1 MKKIFQFL
9 LLSSAYCVQLQAPL
23 AKGDP
28 NAATG
33 ETFSFDIGFAKFGY
47 KAELTTAR
55 LWTASGDP
63 AMSSYSDAVKPYG
76 LSYTQQLASYVP
88 STIVPIAIP
97 MANEEDATVY
107 FFDGTK
113 VNANSIANPIWG
125 AQFLQFDVAS
135 EKPVFVIAADP
146 GKVYA
151 VQDLA
156 RYTTQTD
163 THKNITS
170 LLLYDF
176 GAGESVA
183 ALLASLQSFYVAHS
197 VTPFGTDSSSK
208 IALLERKMSGSMPY
222 LSKLADTTI
231 STSTAALTT
240 GGAALANLGTNVTI
254 ASLFK
259 FQQPYIGVDATAGV
273 GGCAVALA
281 SARLTAITPAPTSEP
296 LYDINFIQ
304 IAPTDVLNPG
314 YDTIVSAASNNQ
326 VRITN
331 ITGMIAS
338 TNLNYLI
345 VARDNGT
352 GPQTIYA
359 LPRISSEH
367 GGQNS
372 GLIADFTKIQNTYKA
387 NPLLFN
393 DRYFNTIISDP
404 EQINPTGAF
413 ADQLTVGGIV
423 PLDAPNSIKSLYS
436 LGDCVYIVIG
446 DAYNSTTQQ
455 PGTFKSQAL
464 FAQDGHIIGWT
475 PWMRVLGSDQQM
487 NYSIV
492 SYDTISGFYVSS
504 LDGTTFKSVYQTTFT
519 TSSNLAPFLT
529 TAQSAIGAVQG
540 MFNFP
545 QQTSGFN
552 NAISLLISTGYNNVT
567 IGQTGYESSGVFQA
581 KPMGASDVISFSG
594 DAINNHR
601 SLIAAEIAHNGIN
614 HWIFVAG
621 ASGVSVLTNDL
632 TGYTWINGLQNISSD
647 PFDGETWKLVGDFSS
662 VKKLV
667 WDQTY
672 LYVMTKTE
680 LYQIALDPNKFKA
693 TPTAALNAT
702 LITSSTNV
710 SANSFFLDMIIDNG
724 FCLIGTTNGLF
735 SLNLPSGQATQINI
749 PDGLNCASQLIT
761 SSQSYQPQ
769 REFKA
774 LSNLTVLNNSFGTQ
788 QARINRF
795 VIQNSVVL
803 PFDDF
808 LAGYISSGVITG
820 KPTSFV
826 RFNDYMS
833 SYFTDGTWNLACSYF
848 QGINQPSNT
857 QATPLVQQLIAGIS
871 AGTSSSSVI
880 MGMASSYAPL
890 TFLRGAINQTSLV
903 RESTSGSLLINGNF
917 ASHANA

>member
-28 NAATG
+28 SAATG

-63 AMSSYSDAVKPYG
+63 AMSSYPDTVKPYG
-76 LSYTQQLASYVP
+76 LSYTEQLASYVP
-88 STIVPIAIP
+88 SIIVPIAIP

-107 FFDGTK
+107 SFDGTK

-135 EKPVFVIAADP
+135 EKPVFVVATDP

-176 GAGESVA
+176 GAGQNVA

-197 VTPFGTDSSSK
+197 VATFGTDSSSK
-208 IALLERKMSGSMPY
+208 IALLERKFSGSMPY
-222 LSKLADTTI
+222 LSKLADTAI
-231 STSTAALTT
+231 STSTSALTT
-240 GGAALANLGTNVTI
+240 GGASLAALGTSVTI

-259 FQQPYIGVDATAGV
+259 FQQPYIGVDATAGT
-273 GGCAVALA
+273 GGCAVALT

-304 IAPTDVLNPG
+304 IAPTDVLNNE
-314 YDTIVSAASNNQ
+314 TIVSTLSTVLP

-393 DRYFNTIISDP
+393 DRYFGTIISDP
-404 EQINPTGAF
+404 AQINPAGAF
-413 ADQLTVGGIV
+413 ADQLTVGGTV
-423 PLDAPNSIKSLYS
+423 PLDAPNSIESLYS

-446 DAYNSTTQQ
+446 EAYNSATQQ

-464 FAQDGHIIGWT
+464 FAKDGHIIGWT
-475 PWMRVLGSDQQM
+475 PWTRVLGSDQQM
-487 NYSIV
+487 NYSMV
-492 SYDTISGFYVSS
+492 SYDTISGFYISS
-504 LDGTTFKSVYQTTFT
+504 LDGTNFKSVYQTTFT

-567 IGQTGYESSGVFQA
+567 IGQTGYVSSSSFQVN
-581 KPMGASDVISFSG
+581 PMSSSDVISFSG
-594 DAINNHR
+594 DTINNHR
-601 SLIAAEIAHNGIN
+601 SLIAAEIAHNSTN
-614 HWIFVAG
+614 HWIFVGG
-621 ASGVSVLTNDL
+621 ASGVSVLTGDT
-632 TGYTWINGLQNISSD
+632 TGYTWDAGLANLSTN
-647 PFDGETWKLVGDFSS
+647 PFSGETWKIVGDFSS

-735 SLNLPSGQATQINI
+735 SLNLPSGQATKINI
-749 PDGLNCASQLIT
+749 PDGLNCASQLIV
-761 SSQSYQPQ
+761 SSPSNHPTK
-769 REFKA
+769 EFKS

-795 VIQNSVVL
+795 VIQDSVVL

-808 LAGYISSGVITG
+808 LAGQISSGIITG
-820 KPTSFV
+820 NPTSFV

-833 SYFTDGTWNLACSYF
+833 SYFTDGTWNLASTYF